1 MATKSASSKSASS
14 AKSASDFA
22 ENGQANK
29 PVNDIAEIINSVNAW
44 AKPECADDDEAEK
57 RIGEYFNLCALK
69 GEMPLFETMCLYL
82 GFSDD
87 KGKQYA
93 SGEGCSGRMTKLM
106 QNALTVLKAAEGKAV
121 YAGKIRD
128 VPYIWRS
135 KQYFGYREPNSKIED
150 LLLGNVLKELPS
162 EASIA
167 KRYLED
173 IDEEGEDNDS
183 NL

>member
-1 MATKSASSKSASS
+1 MATKSASTKT
-14 AKSASDFA
+14 KTEYA
-22 ENGQANK
+22 ENGQTK
-29 PVNDIAEIINSVNAW
+29 TPTNDISKIINSVNAW
-44 AKPECADDDEAEK
+44 TMPECADDDEAEK
-57 RIGEYFNLCALK
+57 RIGEYFNLCVSK
-69 GEMPLFETMCLYL
+69 GEMPMFETMCLYL
-82 GFSDD
+82 GFSDE

-106 QNALTVLKAAEGKAV
+106 QNALTVLKATEGKAV
-121 YAGKIRD
+121 YAGQIRD

-173 IDEEGEDNDS
+173 IDEGEDNDS

>member
-1 MATKSASSKSASS
+1 MATKSATKKSASS
-14 AKSASDFA
+14 AKPASDFA

-29 PVNDIAEIINSVNAW
+29 PINDIAEIINSVNAW
-44 AKPECADDDEAEK
+44 AKPECASDEEAEE

-82 GFSDD
+82 GISDD
-87 KGKQYA
+87 KGKEYA
-93 SGEGCSGRMTKLM
+93 SGEGCSGKMTKLI
-106 QNALTVLKAAEGKAV
+106 QNALTVLKATEGKAV

-173 IDEEGEDNDS
+173 IEGDEDNDS
-183 NL
+183 SL